1 MLGAANPNY
10 SALGHPCLLGMLRKK
25 DEDGRNQCSK
35 QKNVRESKLQ
45 VTEAPSSKDRE
56 GMVVNSPLVK
66 MVSNKALQE
75 VTFNLLKQEVE
86 HSFLNYK

>member
-1 MLGAANPNY
+1 M
-10 SALGHPCLLGMLRKK
+10 
-25 DEDGRNQCSK
+25 
-35 QKNVRESKLQ
+35 
-45 VTEAPSSKDRE
+45 TEAPSSKDRE